1 MLEYIKRKKETKKE
15 IKKEKERKKEKSEEE
30 KIAKKCVRDIEKKGR
45 RCICICR
52 AFVGVCFYMVR
63 QILWH
68 NGWTISI
75 STICLFRELTAT
87 NLHKPRTSLTMEY
100 IVYVIG
106 PKT

>member
-1 MLEYIKRKKETKKE
+1 MQANKER
-15 IKKEKERKKEKSEEE
+15 ERKKLEKSEEK
-30 KIAKKCVRDIEKKGR
+30 KIDKKCARDIEKKGR

-52 AFVGVCFYMVR
+52 ASVGVCFYMVK

-87 NLHKPRTSLTMEY
+87 NLHKP
-100 IVYVIG
+100 
-106 PKT
+106 